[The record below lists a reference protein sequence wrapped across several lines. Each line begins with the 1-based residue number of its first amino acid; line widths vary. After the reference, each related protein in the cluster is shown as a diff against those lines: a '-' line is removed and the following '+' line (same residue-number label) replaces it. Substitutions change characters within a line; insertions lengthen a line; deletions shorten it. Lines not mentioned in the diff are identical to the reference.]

1 MESLIIKVGAISILI
16 SLIFQERKC
25 ERKLSDTLSK
35 AYLVRTI
42 SLADKITGFAS
53 VSIILFSLEPT
64 WDDLKRLK
72 RSHIEPYIQ
81 WLHEYSKNKITQKR
95 TP

>member
-1 MESLIIKVGAISILI
+1 MRKEIKRYFNRSL
-16 SLIFQERKC
+16 
-25 ERKLSDTLSK
+25 LSK
-35 AYLVRTI
+35 NHFSWEYSKL
-42 SLADKITGFAS
+42 LTGFAS

-81 WLHEYSKNKITQKR
+81 WLHEYSKNKITQK
-95 TP
+95 THT

>member
-1 MESLIIKVGAISILI
+1 MKNMESLIIKVGAISILI

-42 SLADKITGFAS
+42 SRGVQHKLLTGFAS
-53 VSIILFSLEPT
+53 VSIIFIFIGT
-64 WDDLKRLK
+64 
-72 RSHIEPYIQ
+72 
-81 WLHEYSKNKITQKR
+81 NMG
-95 TP
+95 